1 LRARSTH
8 RNQRSSGCDVL
19 EQQSSCAFF
28 QLGERRRYH
37 NDRGEIVGN
46 AYTPEGGIYVVV
58 FVPIAGIAGQ
68 RDP

>member
-1 LRARSTH
+1 
-8 RNQRSSGCDVL
+8 VL